1 LKQAFA
7 VGRELE
13 SMTGDL
19 SRWMQCASDIKNA
32 QEYSKNPP
40 FYKKLLSGDS
50 IEKLAVESLMATKAI
65 ETQRYDLQQF
75 IKFKYGTKSWE
86 DLLRL
91 EGQIRKDR
99 AKAILE
105 RQRRRDA
112 IIQYSLLAGVLL
124 VGCYALYLLIQYLL
138 YLDRG

>member
-1 LKQAFA
+1 
-7 VGRELE
+7 
-13 SMTGDL
+13 MTGDL

-50 IEKLAVESLMATKAI
+50 IEKLAVESLMASKAI
-65 ETQRYDLQQF
+65 ETQRYDLQQY
-75 IKFKYGTKSWE
+75 IKFKYGTQSWE

-91 EGQIRKDR
+91 EGKIRKDR

-105 RQRRRDA
+105 RQRQRDA
-112 IIQYSLLAGVLL
+112 IIQYALLL
-124 VGCYALYLLIQYLL
+124 VVAIFGCYLLYAFIQYLL

>member
-1 LKQAFA
+1 MKQAFA
-7 VGRELE
+7 VGRDLE
-13 SMTGDL
+13 SMSGDL

-75 IKFKYGTKSWE
+75 IKYKYGTQAWE

-91 EGQIRKDR
+91 EGKIRKDR

-105 RQRRRDA
+105 RQRQRDA
-112 IIQYSLLAGVLL
+112 IIQYALLVVVVI
-124 VGCYALYLLIQYLL
+124 VGCYILYAFIQYLL
-138 YLDRG
+138 YLDGG

>member
-1 LKQAFA
+1 M
-7 VGRELE
+7 
-13 SMTGDL
+13 SGDL

-50 IEKLAVESLMATKAI
+50 IEKLAVESLMASKAI

-75 IKFKYGTKSWE
+75 IKFKYGTQSWE

-91 EGQIRKDR
+91 EGKIRKDR

-105 RQRRRDA
+105 RQRQRDA
-112 IIQYSLLAGVLL
+112 IIQYALLL
-124 VGCYALYLLIQYLL
+124 VVAIFGCYLLYAFIQYLL

>member
-1 LKQAFA
+1 
-7 VGRELE
+7 
-13 SMTGDL
+13 
-19 SRWMQCASDIKNA
+19 
-32 QEYSKNPP
+32 
-40 FYKKLLSGDS
+40 
-50 IEKLAVESLMATKAI
+50 MATKAI

-112 IIQYSLLAGVLL
+112 IIQYSLLGGVLL